1 MRFVIA
7 RICHP
12 ALFRLPSMIDRL
24 EVTSPGRLSPD
35 LTIEQLIAG
44 NSRVKNVAIGAAFQ
58 YMHIIE
64 KWGSGIP
71 RVFEDAESYGLAQPE
86 IVDFGSSFRIILYR
100 KPFET
105 DQFGVKN
112 PAVDEIK
119 SGGLK
124 EESAVGVLKSGDL
137 DENPAVQVSKSG
149 DLTDNPAVQDK
160 PDDLKTEKIGWD
172 VIDSKCAE
180 RKYNRS
186 TIEKLK
192 ILYSSIKT
200 EQYFSASTVRQIT
213 GCADSTARSL
223 IAKLKEMDVVVSVQ
237 GRGKGVFR
245 FKTKAE

>member
-1 MRFVIA
+1 M
-7 RICHP
+7 
-12 ALFRLPSMIDRL
+12 
-24 EVTSPGRLSPD
+24 
-35 LTIEQLIAG
+35 
-44 NSRVKNVAIGAAFQ
+44 
-58 YMHIIE
+58 
-64 KWGSGIP
+64 
-71 RVFEDAESYGLAQPE
+71 
-86 IVDFGSSFRIILYR
+86 
-100 KPFET
+100 
-105 DQFGVKN
+105 
-112 PAVDEIK
+112 
-119 SGGLK
+119 
-124 EESAVGVLKSGDL
+124 KSGDL